1 MILYLGASLCRWLFF
16 CGCLGL
22 SEWDAE
28 SKVRRH
34 RPGISQRRIARRLWS
49 DELDNTF
56 WDGMRCKDSAMV
68 MVSEALDWLQCFR
81 HRADDAEGICTADM
95 TPTGDVRYRL
105 GVLAGESLA
114 MPVSEYLPF
123 CEMSSS

>member
-1 MILYLGASLCRWLFF
+1 MDGVGQQAGLLVLLRTLGRVTAWMGR
-16 CGCLGL
+16 GR
-22 SEWDAE
+22 
-28 SKVRRH
+28 V
-34 RPGISQRRIARRLWS
+34 P
-49 DELDNTF
+49 
-56 WDGMRCKDSAMV
+56 MAMV
-68 MVSEALDWLQCFR
+68 MVSEALGWLQCFR